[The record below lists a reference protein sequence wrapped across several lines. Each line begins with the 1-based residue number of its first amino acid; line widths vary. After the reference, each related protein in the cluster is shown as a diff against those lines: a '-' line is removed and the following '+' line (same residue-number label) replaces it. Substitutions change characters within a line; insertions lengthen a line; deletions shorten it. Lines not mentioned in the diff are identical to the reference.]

1 MEYLSRNIRID
12 WLRFQVSS
20 QHPSMLRQIQRTLGL
35 PFERK
40 QQQLQDVRDTN
51 ILALN
56 KIWNEVHEFQGSLIG
71 TRYPASGSDEPYK
84 HFVDLNGSTLAGVTF
99 DKVAA
104 LLAFCQFEEEFIAN
118 RIDIALDF
126 PVQIPRLSRRYWE
139 VFLADNLL
147 VGYRAV
153 KRISNC
159 GNNRPGTTVY
169 LGSRESERF
178 VRIYDKNIDGVDYD
192 RLEIEF
198 KRSRAEWIMQQMVA
212 CPIDELPKFL
222 NGVVCGQIK
231 FSRQR
236 EDIDF
241 FKDYKYGPI
250 SVPAPS
256 LHLDIERSIAFIERH
271 CATLAMVEEFMGSER
286 FDKFMRSMLAA
297 GKLRMKPRH
306 RSILHNAKFLGV
318 TALGFFLMLV
328 QTPGAIAG
336 GLTCPAQSPSSQ
348 VSLGSQMVQKFPID
362 IAMPNPTEQA
372 YLDNIGDGCFQISS
386 GLEFQSLCFPGMI
399 VNALKPFVVVGLG
412 IKFIFSD

>member
-1 MEYLSRNIRID
+1 MQQEYLPRNIRID

-20 QHPSMLRQIQRTLGL
+20 YHPSMLRQIQRILGL

-56 KIWNEVHEFQGSLIG
+56 KIWHEVHEFQGSLIG
-71 TRYPASGSDEPYK
+71 TRYPAAGSYEPYK

-99 DKVAA
+99 DKVAS
-104 LLAFCQFEEEFIAN
+104 LLAFCQCEEEFIGN

-126 PVQIPRLSRRYWE
+126 PVQTPRLSRRYWE
-139 VFLADNLL
+139 VFLVDNLL

-153 KRISNC
+153 KRISNS

-178 VRIYDKNIDGVDYD
+178 VRIYDKNIDGIDYD

-198 KRSRAEWIMQQMVA
+198 KRSRAEWIMQEMVA
-212 CPIDELPKFL
+212 CLVEELPKFL
-222 NGVVCGQIK
+222 NGVVCGQIN

-236 EDIDF
+236 EDIEF

-250 SVPAPS
+250 SVPAPL
-256 LHLDIERSIAFIERH
+256 LHLDIERSIAFIEKH

-306 RSILHNAKFLGV
+306 RNILENAKFLGV
-318 TALGFFLMLV
+318 TALGVFLIFV
-328 QTPGAIAG
+328 QTSGAIASN
-336 GLTCPAQSPSSQ
+336 LVCPAP
-348 VSLGSQMVQKFPID
+348 VSLSSQMVQKFPID
-362 IAMPNPTEQA
+362 MAMPNPAEEQFLNA
-372 YLDNIGDGCFQISS
+372 VGDGCFQINS
-386 GLEFQSLCFPGMI
+386 GLKFDKICLPGMI
-399 VNALKPFVVVGLG
+399 VNSLRPFVIMGLG
-412 IKFIFSD
+412 IKFIFGD